1 MHMHHPTHQHTNT
14 QAHRNRSIE
23 DHAAQLLSGNGTVLL
38 QFTVR
43 VHGAISDPP
52 PTWPNFNNSGSGRN
66 EFSK

>member
-1 MHMHHPTHQHTNT
+1 MESDGVP
-14 QAHRNRSIE
+14 
-23 DHAAQLLSGNGTVLL
+23 DSGARPLQGTVLL

-43 VHGAISDPP
+43 VHGATSDPP